1 MCKALTGPLAE
12 EGGGGPRVTA
22 AQSPRSDGYLS
33 KTGTRS
39 PRKVANVALE
49 GGALGEISGAF
60 TFGWNFKV
68 ERKVK
73 LFFYHFELS
82 IGGL

>member
-49 GGALGEISGAF
+49 GGGGTGGDKRSF
-60 TFGWNFKV
+60 HFWV
-68 ERKVK
+68 E
-73 LFFYHFELS
+73 L
-82 IGGL
+82 